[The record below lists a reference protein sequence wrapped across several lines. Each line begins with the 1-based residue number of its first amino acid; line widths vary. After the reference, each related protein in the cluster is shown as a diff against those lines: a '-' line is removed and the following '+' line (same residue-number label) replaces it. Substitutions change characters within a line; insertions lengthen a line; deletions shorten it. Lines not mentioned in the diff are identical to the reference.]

1 MGLKQGIVGV
11 VLLIIGIGLIAYVVL
26 GYLNDNITDGLAL
39 GLGIS
44 GAVSF
49 ISSLVLFVTN
59 N

>member
-11 VLLIIGIGLIAYVVL
+11 VLLIIGIGLIAYSAS